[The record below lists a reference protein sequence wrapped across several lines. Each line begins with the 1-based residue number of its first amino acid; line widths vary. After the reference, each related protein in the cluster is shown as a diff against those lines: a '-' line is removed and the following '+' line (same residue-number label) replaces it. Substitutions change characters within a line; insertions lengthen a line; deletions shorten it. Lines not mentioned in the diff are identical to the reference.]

1 MTPFNYFLMPVRDKM
16 KSSSAEQDIDEGAE
30 SSTNSARDWR
40 PSSTT
45 NQPTTDT
52 SSFSVSPDVDPQ
64 TSKLPCHE
72 LPDLTASSE
81 KIVAALSYG
90 DAENHA
96 YTIWRHLRT
105 SPNSKDQIHVDNMLD
120 GLDILGARDKPAYC
134 RLVQRLAERMLP
146 YCLDCLQE
154 YHKPRLKVDE
164 SASSH
169 SHVPL
174 DQKSYNI
181 IRLIWIMCLYT
192 PALNRITNSVY
203 QLYPSLTYLLHKCHR
218 RLRRLTAGTCDTSTS
233 GGDSRDTSSASGGVD
248 IILTEENLCG
258 FMVSIL
264 SILYNTLY
272 SSKSYQTAAVMHDA
286 GLLNVVA
293 VVLRKTRNVTTGEV
307 CLRIMDISADY
318 GGVAIQ
324 TVLRDL
330 QVMRDASNLWHYLL
344 KKNMVSKTGF
354 QIAEL
359 ISRLGETLRQGAR
372 GYAGGS
378 GLGLAQSRC
387 GCKEPS
393 LRRHALFRNI
403 SLTNPNHWCSSPL
416 CGDSERV
423 AGRKFRLCA
432 KCRLCMYCSE
442 GCQEFHWNQ
451 WHRSECSAWSTHVD
465 RTTSEDATTPDEN
478 HNSSSIA
485 DSVFM

>member
-1 MTPFNYFLMPVRDKM
+1 MTPFNYFLMPVRDKV
-16 KSSSAEQDIDEGAE
+16 KSSSADAEDDEGAD
-30 SSTNSARDWR
+30 SSTNSGRDWR
-40 PSSTT
+40 RSSTT

-72 LPDLTASSE
+72 ETPGASESSE
-81 KIVAALSYG
+81 KMVATLSYG
-90 DAENHA
+90 DTETHA

-105 SPNSKDQIHVDNMLD
+105 SPNSDEQLQVDNMLD

-134 RLVQRLAERMLP
+134 RLVQRLAERILP
-146 YCLDCLQE
+146 YCLDCIRE
-154 YHKPRLKVDE
+154 YHKPRLKQDG
-164 SASSH
+164 ASSN

-174 DQKSYNI
+174 DQKSYNV

-203 QLYPSLTYLLHKCHR
+203 ELYPSLTYLLHKCHR
-218 RLRRLTAGTCDTSTS
+218 RLRRMTAGTCDSSTS
-233 GGDSRDTSSASGGVD
+233 GGESRDTSSGSATEMT
-248 IILTEENLCG
+248 LTEENLTG
-258 FMVSIL
+258 FMLSIL

-272 SSKSYQTAAVMHDA
+272 SSKSYETTAIMYEA
-286 GLLNVVA
+286 GLLKIVA
-293 VVLRKTRNVTTGEV
+293 VILRKTRNVTTGEI

-330 QVMRDASNLWHYLL
+330 QVMRDASNLWHYML

-378 GLGLAQSRC
+378 GLGLSQSKC

-393 LRRHALFRNI
+393 MRRQPLFRI
-403 SLTNPNHWCSSPL
+403 QSLTNANHWCSSPL
-416 CGDSERV
+416 CGDSENV

-451 WHRSECSAWSTHVD
+451 WHRSECTPWTYVGSTSSESA
-465 RTTSEDATTPDEN
+465 ETPDEN
-478 HNSSSIA
+478 HNSPSIA